1 MTIELR
7 PYVEALDSASIS
19 RSEMFMV
26 LRGQLTLIRRRAE
39 TGIPVSVESIARA
52 EQLARTLELQE
63 VAA

>member
-1 MTIELR
+1 VIVDLR
-7 PYVEALDSASIS
+7 IHVEPLDCAGIS
-19 RSEMFMV
+19 RAQKLTV

-52 EQLARTLELQE
+52 EALARTLELLE